1 MSILQNIKFYELE
14 QNFWLLMIDS
24 LIHKFTV
31 LKRNRK
37 KDIEG
42 IPARIKRWLIS
53 DYDAINES

>member
-24 LIHKFTV
+24 LIHKLTY
-31 LKRNRK
+31 K
-37 KDIEG
+37 KQKERYRR

-53 DYDAINES
+53 DNDAINES